1 MEGSLRLESAET
13 RIERLEVQV
22 DLWRAENERQAE
34 REQVLRAE
42 LAQAASENRRLA
54 ERHAAAEQR
63 VGQLAQLQAA
73 TLQLHEARLPADV
86 LTAIKEI
93 VANLIGSEEMGIY
106 GLHADGSV
114 RLLDGIGDTEGSD
127 FVDAVVSIPLMVEG
141 RAMGV
146 IVIFRL
152 LPQKSGLESIDH
164 ELFALLSAHAGVAL
178 YNAELR
184 V

>member
-13 RIERLEVQV
+13 RIERLEAQV
-22 DLWRAENERQAE
+22 DLWRAEHERQAE

-42 LAQAASENRRLA
+42 LAQAASDSRRLA

-63 VGQLAQLQAA
+63 VGHLAQLQAA
-73 TLQLHEARLPADV
+73 TRQLHEARLPADV
-86 LTAIKEI
+86 LTVIKEI
-93 VANLIGSEEMGIY
+93 VANLVGSEEMAIY
-106 GLHADGSV
+106 GLRADGSV
-114 RLLDGIGDTEGSD
+114 QPLDGIGDTAGSD
-127 FVDAVVSIPLMVEG
+127 FADALVSIPMMVEG

-152 LPQKSGLESIDH
+152 LPQKAGLEPIDH

>member
-1 MEGSLRLESAET
+1 MRLESAES
-13 RIERLEVQV
+13 RIERLEAQV

-34 REQVLRAE
+34 REQALRAE
-42 LAQAASENRRLA
+42 LAQAACENRRMA
-54 ERHAAAEQR
+54 ERQAAAEQR

-73 TLQLHEARLPADV
+73 TLQLHQARLPGDV

-93 VANLIGSEEMGIY
+93 VANLVGSEEMGIY
-106 GLHADGSV
+106 GLRADGSV
-114 RLLDGIGDTEGSD
+114 RLLDGIGDTAGSD
-127 FVDAVVSIPLMVEG
+127 FADAVVSVPLLVDG
-141 RAMGV
+141 RPMGV